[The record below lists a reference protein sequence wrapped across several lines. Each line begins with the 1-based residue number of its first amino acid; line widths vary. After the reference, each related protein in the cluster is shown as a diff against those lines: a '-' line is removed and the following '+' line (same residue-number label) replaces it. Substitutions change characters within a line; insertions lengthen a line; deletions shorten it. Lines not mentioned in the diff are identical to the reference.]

1 MAAPL
6 SPDTPPDPTPDL
18 PLDSAVDRAVDRA
31 VDMVRIEGGSF
42 AMGSAEF
49 YPEERPVHTATVD
62 TFWID
67 RRAVTNAAFAT
78 FVEETGYVTVAER
91 PLDPADYPGA
101 DPELLHPGGL
111 VFHATT
117 GPVPLH
123 DFTRWWA
130 YVPGASW
137 RHPRGPGTDLAG
149 LEDHPVVQVAFED
162 AQAYATWRG
171 ARLPTE
177 AEWERAARGGLEGAR
192 YCWGDEPY
200 PDGQQLANT
209 WQGEFPWQNLEL
221 DGFAATAPVG
231 SFPPNGFGLLDM
243 AGNVWEWTTDWWQ
256 PQHTEQRSCCGPTVD
271 RGQGDGAGSE
281 APGEVHGRRVIKGG
295 SHLCAPNYCHRFRP
309 AARQPEAVDTATCH
323 LGFRCVSSTEP

>member
-1 MAAPL
+1 MTARPPSDAP
-6 SPDTPPDPTPDL
+6 PGP
-18 PLDSAVDRAVDRA
+18 
-31 VDMVRIEGGSF
+31 DMVRIEGASF
-42 AMGSAEF
+42 AMGSANF
-49 YPEERPVHTATVD
+49 YPEERPVHTATVG

-67 RRAVTNAAFAT
+67 RHTVTNAEFAA
-78 FVEETGYVTVAER
+78 FVEATGYVTVAER

-101 DPELLHPGGL
+101 LPELLHPGGL
-111 VFHATT
+111 VFQATP
-117 GPVPLH
+117 GPVPLS

-137 RHPRGPGTDLAG
+137 RAPRGPETELDGLA
-149 LEDHPVVQVAFED
+149 DHPVVQVAYED
-162 AQAYATWRG
+162 AEAYATWRG

-177 AEWERAARGGLEGAR
+177 AEWELAARGGLDGAA

-200 PDGQQLANT
+200 PEGRQLANS

-221 DGFAATAPVG
+221 DGYAATAPVA
-231 SFPPNGFGLLDM
+231 SFPANGFGLFDM

-256 PQHTEQRSCCGPTVD
+256 AQHAPVHSCCGPSVD
-271 RGQGDGAGSE
+271 RGPVEGAATA

-309 AARQPEAVDTATCH
+309 AARQPEAIDTATCH
-323 LGFRCVSSTEP
+323 LGFRCASSSAPWPRAA